1 MYQPIA
7 LTIMHALRPAA
18 LRSSGLRPPGLR
30 PSALRPAGLLGLL
43 LIAALALAACT
54 GPGSYRTVRGGAA
67 DPGQFAR
74 NYLQYAGRDAPV
86 LVEARG
92 DALGLSA
99 EALAPVLASHG
110 TGAVFGL
117 PTRFTADATQ
127 VTEPN
132 WRLVFLFDP
141 APRMREDDLC
151 DGTARQS
158 GSGSLDVVAAFC
170 HRDRP
175 YASVSGYA
183 QTFGGVDDPAF
194 RAYVRQIV
202 GDMFP
207 ITSDGM
213 RGADDWDG

>member
-1 MYQPIA
+1 MSP
-7 LTIMHALRPAA
+7 
-18 LRSSGLRPPGLR
+18 
-30 PSALRPAGLLGLL
+30 LRPAGLLGLV
-43 LIAALALAACT
+43 LIATLTLAACS

-86 LVEARG
+86 LVEVQG
-92 DALGLSA
+92 GALGLTA
-99 EALAPVLASHG
+99 EALAPAIARHA

-117 PTRFTADATQ
+117 PTRFTTDRTQ

-132 WRLVFLFDP
+132 WRVVFLFDP

-151 DGTARQS
+151 AGAGRQS
-158 GSGSLDVVAAFC
+158 GSGSLNVVAAFC

-183 QTFGGVDDPAF
+183 ESFGGVDDPAF

-207 ITSDGM
+207 VASDGM
-213 RGADDWDG
+213 RGSDDWDN